1 MMRLM
6 EVLLHGGTQL
16 NGWRSE
22 IYATGNEIDAFQQLR
37 YAKGEADLY
46 AQLQFTEENVRE
58 VKAEFLGRTYYDWPD
73 DPGPR
78 DPNEVYVPPEGKV
91 ILLFTKPA

>member
-1 MMRLM
+1 MHIVRPADPSRLF
-6 EVLLHGGTQL
+6 
-16 NGWRSE
+16 E
-22 IYATGNEIDAFQQLR
+22 IYATRNKVDDLR
-37 YAKGEADLY
+37 KLRQAKEADLY